1 MLHLTKLAKL
11 ENGQPPPALGAFQAE
26 HIQLLVSIVMDP
38 LKWMPNPGAR
48 LQADGTCS
56 GGTHLYTKPSIYPG
70 FEACITPG
78 KTHFIQILR
87 FPPVLGS
94 IYDGLIPWSRQ
105 PDAVDT
111 LYQRPGGDDG
121 TISVQHFSRI
131 SVDFGLIFG
140 GKCGRT
146 ARCYSDLSGAI

>member
-56 GGTHLYTKPSIYPG
+56 GGTHLLYKAINLP
-70 FEACITPG
+70 
-78 KTHFIQILR
+78 R
-87 FPPVLGS
+87 F
-94 IYDGLIPWSRQ
+94 
-105 PDAVDT
+105 
-111 LYQRPGGDDG
+111 
-121 TISVQHFSRI
+121 
-131 SVDFGLIFG
+131 
-140 GKCGRT
+140 
-146 ARCYSDLSGAI
+146 